1 RQKQVS
7 TNNISVMESLHL
19 VETLLSGLHHH
30 PRTNANRNRV
40 FRSVKV
46 FSNTRKCQCFDLH
59 DKLVPYKK
67 AWTWQKRIV
76 EEKKALI
83 DGNQDCPDTVILLQ
97 HSPVYTMGTGSSEDY
112 LNFDVKDAP
121 FDVYRTERGG
131 EVTYHGP
138 GQLVMYPIINL
149 RNHEM
154 DLHWYL
160 RTLEEVVI
168 RVLSSAFS
176 IKASRID
183 GLTGVWVGN
192 QKVAAI
198 GIRVSKW
205 ITYHGLALS
214 VATDLTPFN
223 SIVPCGIRDRQVGS
237 IKGLLEGGEHGEVGD
252 LRLID
257 IAHESL
263 LKEFSE
269 VFQLQIEKQTVSD
282 LDILI
287 AEDMMPLSTPKSPL
301 LEEAHEDGRFKCY
314 RGVRKRSWGKWVSEI
329 RVPRTARRIWLGSYD
344 DPEKAARAYD
354 AALFCIRGEKGVF
367 NFPSSKKPELPEGSV
382 RPLSK
387 LDIQTIATNHAS
399 SVVSVPSPATPIPET
414 DQVSASPD
422 ASVSTEIMEMA
433 DEHYLP
439 VDASVESIFSV
450 EDLHLD
456 NFLMMDIDWIDDL
469 V

>member
-1 RQKQVS
+1 
-7 TNNISVMESLHL
+7 MESLHR
-19 VETLLSGLHHH
+19 VETLLSGLHHC
-30 PRTNANRNRV
+30 PRTSANRNRV

-46 FSNTRKCQCFDLH
+46 FSNPRKCQCFDLH

-76 EEKKALI
+76 EQKKTLI
-83 DGNQDCPDTVILLQ
+83 DRNQDCPDTVILLQ
-97 HSPVYTMGTGSSEDY
+97 HDPVYTMGTGSSEDY

-168 RVLSSAFS
+168 NVLSSAFS
-176 IKASRID
+176 IKASRVD

-205 ITYHGLALS
+205 ITYHGLALN
-214 VATDLTPFN
+214 VTTDLTPFS

-237 IKGLLEGGEHGEVGD
+237 IKGLLGDEEHGEVGD

-269 VFQLQIEKQTVSD
+269 VFQLQIEKETVAD
-282 LDILI
+282 PYIL
-287 AEDMMPLSTPKSPL
+287 DMMPPSTPKSPL

-367 NFPSSKKPELPEGSV
+367 NFPTSEKPQLPEGSV

-399 SVVSVPSPATPIPET
+399 SVVSVPSATTPIPAT

-422 ASVSTEIMEMA
+422 VAVSTEIMEMA

-450 EDLHLD
+450 EDLQLD

>member
-1 RQKQVS
+1 
-7 TNNISVMESLHL
+7 MESLHR
-19 VETLLSGLHHH
+19 VETLLSGLHHC
-30 PRTNANRNRV
+30 PRTSANRNRV

-46 FSNTRKCQCFDLH
+46 FSNPRKCQCFDLH
-59 DKLVPYKK
+59 DKLVPYNK

-76 EEKKALI
+76 EEKKTLI
-83 DGNQDCPDTVILLQ
+83 DRNQDCPDTVISLQ
-97 HSPVYTMGTGSSEDY
+97 HDPVYTMGTGSSEDY

-168 RVLSSAFS
+168 NVLSSAFS
-176 IKASRID
+176 IKASRVD

-205 ITYHGLALS
+205 ITYHGLALN
-214 VATDLTPFN
+214 VTTDLTPFN

-237 IKGLLEGGEHGEVGD
+237 IKGLLGDGEHGTVGD

-269 VFQLQIEKQTVSD
+269 VFQLQIEKETVAD
-282 LDILI
+282 PYIL
-287 AEDMMPLSTPKSPL
+287 DMMPPSTPKSPL

-367 NFPSSKKPELPEGSV
+367 NFPTSEKPQLPEGSV

-387 LDIQTIATNHAS
+387 LDIQTIATNYAS
-399 SVVSVPSPATPIPET
+399 SVVSVPSTTIPIPAT

-422 ASVSTEIMEMA
+422 VAVSTEIMEMA

-450 EDLHLD
+450 EDLQLD

>member
-1 RQKQVS
+1 
-7 TNNISVMESLHL
+7 MESLYR
-19 VETLLSGLHHH
+19 VETLLHGLHYY

-46 FSNTRKCQCFDLH
+46 FFSNPRKCQCFDLH

-76 EEKKALI
+76 EQKKTLI
-83 DGNQDCPDTVILLQ
+83 DRNQDCPDTVISLQ
-97 HSPVYTMGTGSSEDY
+97 HDPVYTMGTGSSEDY

-168 RVLSSAFS
+168 NVLSSAFS
-176 IKASRID
+176 IKASRVD

-205 ITYHGLALS
+205 ITYHGLALN
-214 VATDLTPFN
+214 VTTDLTPFN

-237 IKGLLEGGEHGEVGD
+237 VKGLLEGGEHGTVGD

-269 VFQLQIEKQTVSD
+269 VFQLQIEKETVAD
-282 LDILI
+282 PYIL
-287 AEDMMPLSTPKSPL
+287 DMMPPSTPKSPS

-367 NFPSSKKPELPEGSV
+367 NFPTSEKPQLPEGSV

-387 LDIQTIATNHAS
+387 LDIQTIATNYAS
-399 SVVSVPSPATPIPET
+399 SVVSVPSTTIPIPAT

-422 ASVSTEIMEMA
+422 VAVSTEIMEMA

-450 EDLHLD
+450 EDLQLD